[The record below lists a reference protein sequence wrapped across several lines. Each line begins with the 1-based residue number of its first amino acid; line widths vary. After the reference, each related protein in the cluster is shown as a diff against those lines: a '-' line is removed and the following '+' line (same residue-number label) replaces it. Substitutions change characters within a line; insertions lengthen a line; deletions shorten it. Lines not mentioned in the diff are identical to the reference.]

1 MNNGGN
7 GYMMVKT
14 DLSVVISEQK
24 VKYCRKSSLRKRPKV
39 KFVFDIEVFVGFK
52 TFSSKFLYH
61 DRLFHSFTG

>member
-52 TFSSKFLYH
+52 TFSTNFVS
-61 DRLFHSFTG
+61 